1 MLKNVH
7 IKNLALI
14 AETDIDFEKSLNI
27 LTGETGAGKSIIIS
41 SINIGLGDK
50 ANKGIIRNGE
60 KEGLVE
66 LTFVTQN
73 KKVFDALD
81 SLGIER
87 DGENVTIKRKISAD
101 SSISKINGE
110 SVTLANLKMI
120 TSMLVDVHG
129 QHDHQSLLDSKNHI
143 NIVDDF
149 GGTKLLNA
157 KEKLQEKY
165 YEYKALKKELDSFN
179 MNEDELAKEKELL
192 LHELKEIED
201 AAIKENE
208 DEELETEFKKLSN
221 AEKIHENTNK
231 ANININDEN
240 DGAITKIN
248 VALKEITQALKFDES
263 LDELRKQILD
273 LDSVIKDVG
282 HDLNHY
288 IDNNAFDPQRF
299 SEVRDRLNQINHLKD
314 RYGKSVKEI
323 SEYANN
329 IKEKLDKYE
338 NYSQKREELISKQK
352 DLASEVNEKAKKLS
366 QERKKAAS
374 KLEPMIIENLQD
386 LNFLN
391 CEFKINF
398 EKASKITAAGFDNVE
413 FLISTN
419 PGEPIKPL
427 SKVASG
433 GELSRIMLSIKSS
446 VAKADNIETLI
457 FDEIDTGISG
467 NTAYKVAEK
476 LDFLSKTHQ
485 IICITHLPQIASMAD
500 YHFEIQ
506 KSVQNG
512 NTISG
517 IKLLSDKE
525 SDIAIAKL
533 LGGDKVTNAALE
545 NAVELK
551 KASKEA
557 KK

>member
-14 AETDIDFEKSLNI
+14 AETDIDFENSLNI

-41 SINIGLGDK
+41 SVNIGLGDK
-50 ANKGIIRNGE
+50 ANKGLIRNGE

-66 LTFVTQN
+66 LTFITQN
-73 KKVFDALD
+73 KEVFDALEAI
-81 SLGIER
+81 GVER
-87 DGENVTIKRKISAD
+87 DGNNVIIKRKISSD

-110 SVTLANLKMI
+110 TVTLANLKKI
-120 TSMLVDVHG
+120 TSLLIDVHG

-149 GGTKLLNA
+149 GGASLKKAKDEL
-157 KEKLQEKY
+157 KEKY
-165 YEYKALKKELDSFN
+165 DEYKALKKELDSFSMDEN
-179 MNEDELAKEKELL
+179 ELAKEKDLL
-192 LHELKEIED
+192 QHELKEIEE
-201 AAIKENE
+201 AALKENE
-208 DEELETEFKKLSN
+208 DIELETEFKKLSN
-221 AEKIHENTNK
+221 AEKIHDNTNK
-231 ANININDEN
+231 ANININDETA
-240 DGAITKIN
+240 GAITKIN
-248 VALKEITQALKFDES
+248 IALKEISDAVKFDES
-263 LDELRKQILD
+263 LEDLRKQILD

-288 IDNNAFDPQRF
+288 IDNNSFSAERF

-314 RYGKSVKEI
+314 RYGKSINDINV
-323 SEYANN
+323 YADN
-329 IKEKLDKYE
+329 IKEKLEGFE
-338 NYSQKREELISKQK
+338 NYSQRKEELVKKQK
-352 DLASEVNEKAKKLS
+352 ALASEVNEKAKKLS
-366 QERKKAAS
+366 DERKSAAS
-374 KLEPMIIENLQD
+374 KLEPMIIDNLKD

-398 EKASKITAAGFDNVE
+398 EKANKISASGFDNIE

-500 YHFEIQ
+500 YHYEIQ

-517 IKLLSDKE
+517 IKLLSDEE
-525 SDIAIAKL
+525 SNVAIAKL

-551 KASKEA
+551 NTSKKN